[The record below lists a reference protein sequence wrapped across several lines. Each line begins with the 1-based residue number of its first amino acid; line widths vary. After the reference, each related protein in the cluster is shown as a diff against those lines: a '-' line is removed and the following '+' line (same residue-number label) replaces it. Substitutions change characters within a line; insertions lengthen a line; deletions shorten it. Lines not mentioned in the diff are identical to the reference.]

1 MGGLEEEGQFYSN
14 MHKQSQKNQEDIDFD
29 LSQSNASKSFFTNN
43 SQVPNFYHGQS
54 TQSKPILSNPAINT
68 GALEAKIKRD
78 LQIEY
83 QEKIQNLEYEIKDLT
98 NENKDLKVNMD
109 FYKNERNKFKLQLS
123 DIDLDEVEQIRADL
137 KRYKQ
142 KNLDLQKDYKNLE
155 QQKMKIQDELTQYKK
170 MQDQEK
176 NDTFHSMREQRS
188 KENAIREKFDREISN
203 YKEKLTIMERENET
217 LRSQLKYGQF
227 ASNNKEDNMELEYKI
242 ESLTNE
248 NKRILKENSD
258 LAEEAKEYKLKVFD
272 LKDEKEDLLVQ
283 LDDNKEKY
291 KEKNESFRKILTK
304 KDDEVTNLKQQNLDL
319 IQKVEEY
326 KHENFQTTQNTEWY
340 EKD

>member
-1 MGGLEEEGQFYSN
+1 
-14 MHKQSQKNQEDIDFD
+14 
-29 LSQSNASKSFFTNN
+29 
-43 SQVPNFYHGQS
+43 
-54 TQSKPILSNPAINT
+54 
-68 GALEAKIKRD
+68 
-78 LQIEY
+78 
-83 QEKIQNLEYEIKDLT
+83 
-98 NENKDLKVNMD
+98 
-109 FYKNERNKFKLQLS
+109 
-123 DIDLDEVEQIRADL
+123 
-137 KRYKQ
+137 
-142 KNLDLQKDYKNLE
+142 
-155 QQKMKIQDELTQYKK
+155 

-203 YKEKLTIMERENET
+203 YKEKLAIMERENET

-340 EKD
+340 EKDKNLLKDKVSELKSDLGEKDYEIKELNLEIRTLKKRIKSFENNKLVDEKSNYNRKSEREIEYEVTEQRNKLLEEKLEEMEKEFYSLQKELLDKKDNLYSN